1 MDDEGRFES
10 IAQNIPSLPPPLPAL
25 MVADPTIPMHRQE
38 AVSQSL
44 NALINGKVPDA
55 VTVSSNY
62 FGGAGTLYEKETAAI
77 IECILDHD
85 FTPDPTIKPKVLKPL
100 RVIAAA
106 MELWGESDVQEF
118 AEVSGDWTYKF
129 KPEEVIQLLYAA
141 GLERHRLDHLR
152 HAGVRQIAVRNCAD
166 QAARICQETI
176 GRIFAIEEAPILPHG
191 DPACRC
197 SYATAPSS

>member
-1 MDDEGRFES
+1 
-10 IAQNIPSLPPPLPAL
+10 
-25 MVADPTIPMHRQE
+25 MVADPTCPMDLQE

-44 NALINGKVPDA
+44 AALIEGKVPDA

-62 FGGAGTLYEKETAAI
+62 FGGAGTLYEKETVAI

-85 FTPDPTIKPKVLKPL
+85 FTPDPTIKPKVLKTL

-118 AEVSGDWTYKF
+118 AEVRGDWT
-129 KPEEVIQLLYAA
+129 
-141 GLERHRLDHLR
+141 HLR
-152 HAGVRQIAVRNCAD
+152 HAGVRKIAVRNGAD
-166 QAARICQETI
+166 QAARVCQETI
-176 GRIFAIEEAPILPHG
+176 GRVFAIEEAPILPHG